1 MFILQ
6 TIVSNRWK
14 SKINYTECFDYISA
28 PKLDKEIG
36 KNVLTK
42 IFSFDKKLSSE
53 FYKEESIY
61 YHAAPIYWCKALI
74 NLKILTENNLNI
86 AGSYKKIDI
95 SKRYKILRLFS

>member
-1 MFILQ
+1 M
-6 TIVSNRWK
+6 
-14 SKINYTECFDYISA
+14 
-28 PKLDKEIG
+28 DKEIG